1 MELHTVPED
10 NYLDST
16 YESTESIKDGDKDQ
30 VEREANNN
38 STLKTSLFNQ
48 NDKIDP
54 IKRYYYDHHGEMAL
68 AGRQRRPNGVRDHI
82 ERAEKHLVLAQ
93 LTKEYGGKAVKIMN
107 ILNSG
112 LHDQKRVIE
121 AYEGFRLNNTEPE
134 SHAGSALGGSPK
146 NDTLVIPT
154 IDLSKLG
161 A

>member
-1 MELHTVPED
+1 
-10 NYLDST
+10 
-16 YESTESIKDGDKDQ
+16 
-30 VEREANNN
+30 
-38 STLKTSLFNQ
+38 
-48 NDKIDP
+48 
-54 IKRYYYDHHGEMAL
+54 MAW
-68 AGRQRRPNGVRDHI
+68 AGRKRRPTGVRDQI

-121 AYEGFRLNNTEPE
+121 AYEGFRLNNTIPE
-134 SHAGSALGGSPK
+134 SHAGSALGSPK
-146 NDTLVIPT
+146 NDSLIIPT